1 MQSTQSLTE
10 PVYSKLSSGSI
21 RKDFPILGRLV
32 YGKPLI
38 YFDNAA
44 TTQKPRQVVE
54 AISKYYYEDNANVH
68 RGVHYLSQQ
77 ATNAFENVRKQIADF
92 INAENSREIIYTK
105 GTTDSINLVAAT
117 FGRMVVSEGD
127 EIVISA
133 MEHHAN
139 IVPWQMLCEEKKA
152 HLRVIAVSDSGELDL
167 EEFVGFL
174 TRRTRLVAITHISN
188 TLGTINPV
196 KEIVAMAHSKGIP
209 VLLDGAQGV
218 LHMPVD
224 VQDIG
229 CDFYCFSGHKLY
241 GPMGIGILYGKEE
254 LLNKM
259 PPYQFG
265 GEMIDRVTFEKTT
278 FNELPYKFEA
288 GTPNVADVIGLGAAI
303 SYINTIGI
311 DNISK
316 WENELLNYAT
326 SELKRAGGVTF
337 FGEAKHKASVISFL
351 IDGIHPYDA
360 GTILDHMGIA
370 VRTGTHCT
378 QPLMDRFG
386 ISGTIRASLSF
397 YNTKSEI
404 NRLVKAVEQV
414 KQMFS

>member
-1 MQSTQSLTE
+1 MYDKLT
-10 PVYSKLSSGSI
+10 SGAI
-21 RKDFPILGRLV
+21 RKDFPILGRQV

-44 TTQKPRQVVE
+44 TTQKPHQVID
-54 AISKYYYEDNANVH
+54 AISKYYYGDNANVH

-77 ATNAFENVRKQIADF
+77 ATNDFESVRKQIAGF
-92 INAENSREIIYTK
+92 INARYDREIIFTK

-117 FGRMVVSEGD
+117 FGKIIVNEGD

-139 IVPWQMLCEEKKA
+139 IVPWQILCEEKKA
-152 HLRVIAVSDSGELDL
+152 HLRVIPISDTGDLDL
-167 EEFVGFL
+167 EAYVGFINNKK
-174 TRRTRLVAITHISN
+174 TRLVAITHVSN

-209 VLLDGAQGV
+209 VLLDGAQSV
-218 LHMPVD
+218 SHMPVD
-224 VQDIG
+224 VQDID
-229 CDFYCFSGHKLY
+229 CDFYCFSGHKLF
-241 GPMGIGILYGKEE
+241 GPMGIGVLYGKEE
-254 LLNKM
+254 LLNRM

-265 GEMIDRVTFEKTT
+265 GEMIDQVTFEKTT
-278 FNELPYKFEA
+278 FNEIPYKFEA

-303 SYINTIGI
+303 TYINEIGLE
-311 DNISK
+311 NIRK
-316 WENELLNYAT
+316 WEDELLNYAT
-326 SELKRAGGVTF
+326 SELKKAGGLTF

-378 QPLMDRFG
+378 QPLMDHFG
-386 ISGTIRASLSF
+386 ISGTIRASLAF
-397 YNTKSEI
+397 YNTKDEI
-404 NRLVKAVEQV
+404 DGLINGVEQV
-414 KQMFS
+414 KKMFR

>member
-1 MQSTQSLTE
+1 M
-10 PVYSKLSSGSI
+10 YSKLTSGSI
-21 RKDFPILGRLV
+21 RQDFPVLSRQV

-44 TTQKPRQVVE
+44 TTQKPRQVID

-68 RGVHYLSQQ
+68 RGVHFLSQQ
-77 ATNAFENVRKQIADF
+77 ATNEFEGVRKQVAGF
-92 INAENSREIIYTK
+92 INAADSSEIIFTK
-105 GTTDSINLVAAT
+105 GTTDSINLVAFT
-117 FGRMVVSEGD
+117 FGRLMVNEGD

-139 IVPWQMLCEEKKA
+139 IVPWQVLCDEKKA
-152 HLRVIAVSDSGELDL
+152 HLRVIPVSDKGELDL
-167 EEFVGFL
+167 EEYVGSL
-174 TRRTRLVAITHISN
+174 TRKTRLVALTHVSN

-196 KEIVAMAHSKGIP
+196 REIVAMAHSKGIP

-218 LHMPVD
+218 SHMPVD
-224 VQDIG
+224 VQDID

-241 GPMGIGILYGKEE
+241 GPMGIGVLYGKEE
-254 LLNKM
+254 LLNAM

-265 GEMIDRVTFEKTT
+265 GEMIDQVTFEKTT
-278 FNELPYKFEA
+278 YNELPYKFEA
-288 GTPNVADVIGLGAAI
+288 GTPNVADVMGLGAAI
-303 SYINTIGI
+303 SYITEIGL
-311 DNISK
+311 DNIAR
-316 WENELLNYAT
+316 WEDELLLYAT
-326 SELKRAGGVTF
+326 SELKRSGGLTI

-351 IDGIHPYDA
+351 INGIHPYDA

-386 ISGTIRASLSF
+386 ISGTIRASLAF
-397 YNTKSEI
+397 YNTKAEI
-404 NRLVKAVEQV
+404 DGLVKGVEQV
-414 KQMFS
+414 KKMFS